1 MTEATTHS
9 HSEKAAGTDWLT
21 AVQKRANMI
30 REARPDDFSNMETA
44 LQKLSLAVGTMMFMC
59 IRSTYSPTTEAET
72 KEYNQKLLNLLR
84 TPEFKAGIGTFIE
97 IMTGFRVKEWQ
108 ADVNSS
114 QTALAKAAE
123 IFTGQK

>member
-44 LQKLSLAVGTMMFMC
+44 LQKLSLAVGTMMFMG
-59 IRSTYSPTTEAET
+59 IRNTYSPTTPAET
-72 KEYNQKLLNLLR
+72 QEYNRNLLSLLR
-84 TPEFKAGIGTFIE
+84 TQEFKAGIGTFIE
-97 IMTGFRVKEWQ
+97 IMTGFKVKEWQ
-108 ADVNSS
+108 TNVRNS
-114 QTALAKAAE
+114 QTALTRAAS
-123 IFTGQK
+123 IFIVQK